1 MIKFLLKGL
10 LRDRNRSL
18 MPILV
23 VGIGV
28 MLTVVFHSWL
38 TGVLGDSIE
47 FNARFNTGHVK
58 VMTNAYADNVNQ
70 MPNDLALLG
79 SKSLMASLKSDFPE
93 MDWVERIHFAGLLDV
108 PDANGETKAQGNTV
122 GFGVDILSGNTG
134 ETERMNISQSLKS
147 GRLPQRKGEIIISDE
162 FARNLKVTPGDT
174 VSLISSSM
182 YGELAV
188 YNFTVCGTVAFGS
201 AMLDKGTIIA
211 DISDVRTALNMED
224 ASGEI
229 LGLFKEG
236 FFDSAKA
243 ELIAEKFN
251 AKYRKTDDEF
261 SPVMKTLKEQNNM
274 GVLVDYA
281 STLMGILVAVFLVA
295 MSIVLWNAGLLGGL
309 RRYGEFGMRL
319 AIGEGKGHVYKTMI
333 YESLLIGTIGSLAGV
348 SIGMIFAFL
357 LQHYGIN
364 FGTMMQNATIMMP
377 TVMKARITGVTWI
390 IGFIPGILS
399 TLIGTMLS
407 GIGIYKRQTAQL
419 FKELEA

>member
-10 LRDRNRSL
+10 LRDRQRSL

-23 VGIGV
+23 VAIGV

-58 VMTNAYADNVNQ
+58 VTTSAYAENVNQ
-70 MPNDLALLG
+70 MPNDLALLDT
-79 SKSLMASLKSDFPE
+79 KSLTESLKRDFPE
-93 MDWVERIHFAGLLDV
+93 MDWVERIHFAGLIDV
-108 PDANGETKAQGNTV
+108 PDANGETRAQGNSV
-122 GFGVDILSGNTG
+122 GFGVDLLSGETH
-134 ETERMNISQSLKS
+134 ETERMNISESLKS
-147 GRLPQRKGEIIISDE
+147 GRLPQKSGEVLISDD
-162 FARNLKVTPGDT
+162 FARNLKVKPGDT

-182 YGELAV
+182 YGEMAV
-188 YNFTVCGTVAFGS
+188 YNFTVSGTVAFGS
-201 AMLDKGTIIA
+201 NMLDRGTIIA
-211 DISDVRTALNMED
+211 DISDIRLALNMED
-224 ASGEI
+224 ATGEI

-236 FFDSAKA
+236 YFDSQRAQD
-243 ELIAEKFN
+243 ITNQFN
-251 AKYRKTDDEF
+251 LKYNVSDNEF
-261 SPVMKTLKEQNNM
+261 SPLMKTLKEQNNM

-281 STLMGILVAVFLVA
+281 STLMGILVTVFLVA

-319 AIGEGKGHVYKTMI
+319 AIGEEKGHVYKTMI
-333 YESLLIGTIGSLAGV
+333 YESLLIGIIGSMLGV
-348 SIGMIFAFL
+348 AVGMVFAFL
-357 LQHYGIN
+357 LQHYGVN
-364 FGTMMQNATIMMP
+364 FGSMMQNATIMMP

>member
-23 VGIGV
+23 VAIGV

-58 VMTNAYADNVNQ
+58 VMTIAYADNVNQ

-108 PDANGETKAQGNTV
+108 PDANGETEAQGNTV
-122 GFGVDILSGNTG
+122 GFGVDMLSGNTG
-134 ETERMNISQSLKS
+134 EIERMNISQSLKS
-147 GRLPQRKGEIIISDE
+147 GRLPQRKGEIIISDD

-201 AMLDKGTIIA
+201 AMLDKGTVIA

-236 FFDSAKA
+236 FFNSVKAKQ
-243 ELIAEKFN
+243 IADDFN
-251 AKYRKTDDEF
+251 SKYNKTDDEF

-281 STLMGILVAVFLVA
+281 STLISILVGVFLLA

-319 AIGEGKGHVYKTMI
+319 AIGEEKGHVYKTMI

-377 TVMKARITGVTWI
+377 TVMKARITGVTWV

-407 GIGIYKRQTAQL
+407 GTGIYKRQTAQL

>member
-10 LRDRNRSL
+10 LRDRHRSL

-23 VGIGV
+23 VAIGV

-58 VMTNAYADNVNQ
+58 VMTSAYAENVNQ
-70 MPNDLALLG
+70 MPNDLALLDT
-79 SKSLMASLKSDFPE
+79 KSLTESLKTDFPDME
-93 MDWVERIHFAGLLDV
+93 WVERIHFAGLLDV
-108 PDANGETKAQGNTV
+108 PDAKGETKAQGNTV
-122 GFGVDILSGNTG
+122 GFGVDLLSGNSR
-134 ETERMNISQSLKS
+134 ETERMNINESLIR
-147 GRLPQRKGEIIISDE
+147 GRLPQKKGEVLISDD
-162 FARNLKVTPGDT
+162 FAVNLKVKPGDT

-182 YGELAV
+182 YGEMAV
-188 YNFTVCGTVAFGS
+188 YNFTVSGTVAFGS
-201 AMLDKGTIIA
+201 SMLDRGTLIA
-211 DISDVRTALNMED
+211 DINDIRVALNMED
-224 ASGEI
+224 ATGEI

-236 FFDSAKA
+236 YFNA
-243 ELIAEKFN
+243 ERAQEITDQFN
-251 AKYRKTDDEF
+251 AKYNLADDEF
-261 SPVMKTLKEQNNM
+261 SPLMKTLRDQSNM

-281 STLMGILVAVFLVA
+281 STMMGILVTVFLVA

-319 AIGEGKGHVYKTMI
+319 AIGEEKGHVYKTMI
-333 YESLLIGTIGSLAGV
+333 YESLLIGIIGSVIGV
-348 SIGMIFAFL
+348 CVGMIFAFL

-364 FGTMMQNATIMMP
+364 FGVMMQNATIMMP
-377 TVMKARITGVTWI
+377 TVMKARITEITWI

>member
-10 LRDRNRSL
+10 LRDRHRSL

-23 VGIGV
+23 VAIGV

-58 VMTNAYADNVNQ
+58 VMTSAYAENVNQ
-70 MPNDLALLG
+70 MPNDLALLDT
-79 SKSLMASLKSDFPE
+79 KSLTESLKTDFPDME
-93 MDWVERIHFAGLLDV
+93 WVERIHFAGLLDV
-108 PDANGETKAQGNTV
+108 PDAKGETKAQGNTV
-122 GFGVDILSGNTG
+122 GFGVDLLSGNSR
-134 ETERMNISQSLKS
+134 ETERMNINESLIR
-147 GRLPQRKGEIIISDE
+147 GRLPQKKGEVLISDD
-162 FARNLKVTPGDT
+162 FAVNLKVKPGDT

-182 YGELAV
+182 YGEMAV
-188 YNFTVCGTVAFGS
+188 YNFIVSGTVAFGS
-201 AMLDKGTIIA
+201 SMLDRGTLIA
-211 DISDVRTALNMED
+211 DINDIRVALNMED
-224 ASGEI
+224 ATGEI

-236 FFDSAKA
+236 Y
-243 ELIAEKFN
+243 FN
-251 AKYRKTDDEF
+251 AARAQEITDQFNTKYNLADDEF
-261 SPVMKTLKEQNNM
+261 SPLMKTLRDQSNM

-281 STLMGILVAVFLVA
+281 STMMGILVTVFLVA

-319 AIGEGKGHVYKTMI
+319 AIGEEKGHVYKTMI
-333 YESLLIGTIGSLAGV
+333 YESLLIGIIGSVIGV
-348 SIGMIFAFL
+348 CVGMIFAFL

-364 FGTMMQNATIMMP
+364 FGVMMQNATIMMP
-377 TVMKARITGVTWI
+377 TVMKARITEITWI